1 MKPRT
6 IIPAS
11 INESFDR
18 EVEREPDTSRQAVQ
32 YIRRSTENQRL
43 RNQMSLVQQDEKL
56 GEKLVGKG
64 FGRIEKIDTDDGK
77 SGQSLLEDRAAF
89 EYVYDLL
96 EGRALIDGQRIA
108 AIGAYDAS
116 RMWRDTTH
124 VWYNDFIQ
132 KLIANNVPFI
142 TWRRTYWP
150 QDPRDMDALRR
161 EFEYALKSLE
171 TITERAIPAPL
182 LAVAENSSYGA

>member
-1 MKPRT
+1 MKPR
-6 IIPAS
+6 IVIPAS
-11 INESFDR
+11 ITESFDR
-18 EVEREPDTSRQAVQ
+18 EVERELDTKRPAVQ
-32 YIRRSTENQRL
+32 YIRRSTENERL

-77 SGQSLLEDRAAF
+77 SGQRLLEDRAGLQ
-89 EYVYDLL
+89 YVYDLL
-96 EGRALIDGQRIA
+96 EGRTLIDGQRIA

-150 QDPRDMDALRR
+150 PDPRDMAPLRR
-161 EFEYALKSLE
+161 EFEYAVKSLE
-171 TITERAIPAPL
+171 TITTGAIRARNR
-182 LAVAENSSYGA
+182 AVEKNMS